1 MRPNGAQRLNPPA
14 APRDAGSTTSAA
26 GRDRMVVCSK
36 IPVGLSIAL
45 GVGVGIRSDRKFGLG
60 LWSFLKV
67 RSSIVQ
73 DRSVLKNIEDRSI
86 RSILG

>member
-45 GVGVGIRSDRKFGLG
+45 GCRGGHSVRPKIQFRSLVFFESSVIYSARPFGLE
-60 LWSFLKV
+60 KY
-67 RSSIVQ
+67 
-73 DRSVLKNIEDRSI
+73 
-86 RSILG
+86 